1 MDDATLWWVLTGA
14 LVAAELTSGTFL
26 LLMLALG
33 AAGGAVAA
41 HAGAGVSQQLLAA
54 AGVAAVSVAAWA
66 WRRLRHRGHTPPA
79 LADLDIGQTVH
90 VAAWDADGTARVR
103 YRGAEWVAE
112 ALPGSERRPG
122 VWRIHAVHGNRL
134 VLQPVA

>member
-1 MDDATLWWVLTGA
+1 MDDATLWWVLAGA

-33 AAGGAVAA
+33 AVGGAVAA
-41 HAGAGVSQQLLAA
+41 HAGLGVSQQLLAA
-54 AGVAAVSVAAWA
+54 AGVAGMSVAAWA
-66 WRRLRHRGHTPPA
+66 WRRLRHRATTPPA
-79 LADLDIGQTVH
+79 VAELDIGQTVY

-112 ALPGSERRPG
+112 ALPGSPPHPG
-122 VWRIHAVHGNRL
+122 AWRIHAVHGNRL
-134 VLQPVA
+134 VLQPAT